1 MLIFGGLNS
10 GTSGT
15 FQSTNAAVNGSKVT
29 MTQEKLLKT
38 KLAELSFQISSRC
51 CHQADHDKLLTRRL
65 DYGARVIVRRKLHAP
80 GSVR

>member
-1 MLIFGGLNS
+1 MLSLMLIFGGLNS

-38 KLAELSFQISSRC
+38 KLAELSFQISSDASTI
-51 CHQADHDKLLTRRL
+51 ADAVIKPIMTNFSRADWIKV
-65 DYGARVIVRRKLHAP
+65 RV
-80 GSVR
+80 